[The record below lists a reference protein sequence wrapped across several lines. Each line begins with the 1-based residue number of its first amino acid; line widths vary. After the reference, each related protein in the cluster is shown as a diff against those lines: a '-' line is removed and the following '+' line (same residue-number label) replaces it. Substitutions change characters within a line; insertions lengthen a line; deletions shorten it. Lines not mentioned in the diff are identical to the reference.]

1 MNYLLTLILLLFSF
15 FPISAISQE
24 FTEEELS
31 RISRANDEIDKASEK
46 QTPIVLKNQV
56 STPSSYDIYKMKVQ
70 HAIASE
76 KYKIWTLTNFINVHE
91 RQGII
96 SYFIFALVAGLTLF
110 SMFLVWLQFHIYSLK
125 VRSEVRIK
133 EDETSEDHDTQ
144 QRTEEHTIRPIKR
157 SVISISKEGLSLDT
171 PFIGV
176 VILVITFF
184 FLNSYLDKVYPIHI
198 SQNKESSQ
206 ADALGK
212 NQVPGIPTPK
222 LE

>member
-1 MNYLLTLILLLFSF
+1 MNYLLTLILLLFSL

-24 FTEEELS
+24 FKEEELS
-31 RISRANDEIDKASEK
+31 RISRANDEIDKASKK
-46 QTPIVLKNQV
+46 QSPIVVKNRV

-125 VRSEVRIK
+125 VRSEVRVK
-133 EDETSEDHDTQ
+133 EDEAADHDAQ

-157 SVISISKEGLSLDT
+157 SVISISKEGFSLDT

-198 SQNKESSQ
+198 SQNNESSQ

-212 NQVPGIPTPK
+212 NQVPDIPTPK